1 MNSSNET
8 HHSPVITQ
16 ALEALRSASRLVVF
30 TGAGMSAESG
40 IPTFRE
46 AKTGLWSRF
55 SPEELASPEGWAAD
69 PARVWAWYEW
79 RRALVA
85 RAQPNAG
92 HLAVAQLARLKD
104 VSVITQNVDD
114 LHERAGSTAV
124 VHLHGSLFAPRC
136 DQCGEPGDFD
146 GVPDTMHESLP
157 PPDCPACGRGSWRP
171 GVVWFGEPLPVTAW
185 DAAVDQIRQC
195 QMLLV
200 VGTSGSVYPAAG
212 LVTQAL
218 RRGTTVLEINPDESQ
233 LSDAVTLS
241 WRASAAQALPTL
253 LKALQAG

>member
-1 MNSSNET
+1 MDD
-8 HHSPVITQ
+8 VA
-16 ALEALRSASRLVVF
+16 ALAGLLRQSRRTVVF

-46 AKTGLWSRF
+46 AQTGLWSRF

-69 PARVWAWYEW
+69 SARVWAWYEW

-85 RAQPNAG
+85 KAQPNPG
-92 HLAVAQLARLKD
+92 HLAVAQLAQLKP

-114 LHERAGSTAV
+114 LHERAGSNGV
-124 VHLHGSLFAPRC
+124 IHLHGSLFAPRC
-136 DQCGEPGDFD
+136 DQCGAPGEFD
-146 GVPDTMHESLP
+146 TVPTEMHESLP
-157 PPDCPACGRGSWRP
+157 PPDCPACGHGSWRP
-171 GVVWFGEPLPVTAW
+171 GVVWFGEPLPVKAW
-185 DAAVDQIRQC
+185 DAAEKSVRDADLMI
-195 QMLLV
+195 V

-218 RRGTTVLEINPDESQ
+218 RRGTKVLEINPDESQ

-241 WRASAAQALPTL
+241 WRASAAQALPL
-253 LKALQAG
+253 LLSA